1 MSASTLI
8 IAAAIWCGLSGTVL
22 AAILIQARTADEQV
36 DTFAELWDAQL
47 ARDMLEEWAALPVR
61 EPRATA

>member
-8 IAAAIWCGLSGTVL
+8 IGAAIWAGMFGVSLV
-22 AAILIQARTADEQV
+22 AILTGSRAGDESM

-47 ARDMLEEWAALPVR
+47 ARDMLEEWARLPTRGPV
-61 EPRATA
+61 A